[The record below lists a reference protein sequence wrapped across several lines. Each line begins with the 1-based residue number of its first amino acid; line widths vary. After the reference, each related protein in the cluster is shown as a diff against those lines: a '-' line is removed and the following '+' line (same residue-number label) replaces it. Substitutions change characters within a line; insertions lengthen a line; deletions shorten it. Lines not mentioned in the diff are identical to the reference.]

1 MEISK
6 LSRRILMGPLWNTIR
21 MLVTGKLAIVGEAEL
36 ILVLIFPE
44 KPVGHILKNAKV
56 KC

>member
-6 LSRRILMGPLWNTIR
+6 LSRRILIGPLWNTNR
-21 MLVTGKLAIVGEAEL
+21 MLVTGKLDIVGEAEL

-44 KPVGHILKNAKV
+44 KAAGHILKNAKV